1 MKRFL
6 LATTVVAFG
15 ACIPANAQFGGVVFD
30 PTQAGH
36 AISQIAQG
44 EQIITNGVKLAQ
56 TADQAYNLAYQM
68 ALAPQSLYSSWIS
81 PSTYWLLLE
90 QTANT
95 YGNSQPVMATAN
107 SGAGADAAYQMA
119 SVPRVGMVPE
129 YPALSI
135 QGQQQVAAIGA
146 STDISD
152 AVASSSLTTLGTMR
166 ANEIQRE
173 ADITNL
179 ETESQTTDPLQQTD
193 MATLQR
199 INQATL
205 LQIRQQQ
212 EANQLLQS
220 IALQQV
226 VTQKQKQDSIKAH
239 FQDAAGYGDNFNT
252 NIAPAYNGSADALTY

>member
-1 MKRFL
+1 
-6 LATTVVAFG
+6 
-15 ACIPANAQFGGVVFD
+15 
-30 PTQAGH
+30 
-36 AISQIAQG
+36 
-44 EQIITNGVKLAQ
+44 
-56 TADQAYNLAYQM
+56 
-68 ALAPQSLYSSWIS
+68 
-81 PSTYWLLLE
+81 
-90 QTANT
+90 
-95 YGNSQPVMATAN
+95 
-107 SGAGADAAYQMA
+107 
-119 SVPRVGMVPE
+119 
-129 YPALSI
+129 
-135 QGQQQVAAIGA
+135 
-146 STDISD
+146 
-152 AVASSSLTTLGTMR
+152 MR

-226 VTQKQKQDSIKAH
+226 VTQKQQQDSIKAH